1 MYSSFATRSVI
12 LLMWT
17 ITSEVTMTEYKVEY
31 MGKDGTD
38 MYETEVRADDI
49 ESAYAI
55 ALLKKDKETDRVI
68 GIYEL
73 F

>member
-1 MYSSFATRSVI
+1 MYSSSATRSVI
-12 LLMWT
+12 LLMWK

>member
-12 LLMWT
+12 LLRWK
-17 ITSEVTMTEYKVEY
+17 ITSEVTVTEYKVEY

>member
-1 MYSSFATRSVI
+1 
-12 LLMWT
+12 
-17 ITSEVTMTEYKVEY
+17 MTEYKVEY
-31 MGKDGTD
+31 MDKDGTD
-38 MYETEVRADDI
+38 MYETEVRANDI

-68 GIYEL
+68 GIYEI